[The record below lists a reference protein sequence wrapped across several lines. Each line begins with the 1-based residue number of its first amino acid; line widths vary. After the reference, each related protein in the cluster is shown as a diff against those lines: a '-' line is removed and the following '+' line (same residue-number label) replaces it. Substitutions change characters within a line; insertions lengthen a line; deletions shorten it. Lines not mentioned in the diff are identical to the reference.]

1 MSPAALPCAG
11 RVPPVPDGLTA
22 SRETLIRRSTTAGGG
37 PSGRRS
43 TPGRCNSR
51 EHAPPSAAPASRTTL
66 EMPCGDW
73 RLGPHRSSF
82 GAQREE
88 KGAPAGG
95 RARRCALKAARQ
107 PRSRRAPRP
116 LLRCRPLPSLSEGPR
131 HPLGTTSGQTKS
143 ADPPSPPVAPAKN
156 RTRAARRV
164 PVRVRPGNPRTP
176 SPRIARRWHR
186 QVSGHQAPIDPRP
199 ARCFTSPEA
208 TPSHPH
214 WKCHRARVSSESPAE
229 EGVIIVVCRLD
240 ASPTASL
247 RRSAV
252 LSAKRPSVDGYL
264 GHSPMPASR
273 PSPC

>member
-1 MSPAALPCAG
+1 MRGKGPTGARRPDRIARDAHPPINNRRWRAVGQEVDPRPLQQSRACTAKRCAG
-11 RVPPVPDGLTA
+11 LADHPRDAVRRLETGSSQKLLR
-22 SRETLIRRSTTAGGG
+22 SSKGREGR
-37 PSGRRS
+37 SGRRA
-43 TPGRCNSR
+43 G
-51 EHAPPSAAPASRTTL
+51 PPVRPQSGTAA
-66 EMPCGDW
+66 
-73 RLGPHRSSF
+73 SF
-82 GAQREE
+82 ATG
-88 KGAPAGG
+88 
-95 RARRCALKAARQ
+95 
-107 PRSRRAPRP
+107 PRP
-116 LLRCRPLPSLSEGPR
+116 LLGCRPLPSLSEGPR